1 MHDFFQFFDSKNQA
15 LMLVACVVLVG
26 VLLCLS
32 ILRKMMNIESVK
44 ETASKPK
51 ELDGIG
57 LEVSNVMSKLAD
69 GFPFAVFLCGPSRAS
84 ETASA
89 RLREKI
95 HRKLEEKDFKVVL
108 GEDDGLKQF
117 QENRGKDAQT
127 AEVLYV
133 DKSEDCKAVVIVADS
148 VGSYCEL
155 GLFNWLYVSRDVG
168 MFSQEKIDFFV
179 ILDKKYKNEES
190 YLNCGPIA
198 NLKEANS
205 QIDYCD
211 FETFSVENFV
221 KRIEHKRDHRL
232 ANSRRRVK

>member
-1 MHDFFQFFDSKNQA
+1 
-15 LMLVACVVLVG
+15 MLVACVVLVG

-32 ILRKMMNIESVK
+32 ILRKMMNIESAK

-51 ELDGIG
+51 KLDGIG
-57 LEVSNVMSKLAD
+57 LEVSNIMSQLVD
-69 GFPFAVFLCGPSRAS
+69 DFTFAVFLCGPSRAS
-84 ETASA
+84 QTASA

-95 HRKLEEKDFKVVL
+95 HRKLEEKDFIVVL
-108 GEDDGLKQF
+108 GEDDGLMQF
-117 QENRGKDAQT
+117 QESREKDAQT

-133 DKSEDCKAVVIVADS
+133 DKSKDCRAVVIVADS

-155 GLFNWLYVSRDVG
+155 GLFNWLYVSRDID

-179 ILDKKYKNEES
+179 ILDKKYENEES

-211 FETFSVENFV
+211 FKTFSVEDFV
-221 KRIEHKRDHRL
+221 KKIEHRREHL
-232 ANSRRRVK
+232 VANSKRRVK